1 MDAEKEVF
9 DLLRSSDDSI
19 YSLSQR
25 SDDVK
30 CLYFSECHGD
40 LNILDERIG
49 KCSTQWNLHEHR
61 INSID
66 FNSKNYNIMATSSSD
81 GTARIWDLRSIS
93 VDQPKTLKKVSHKRV
108 VQSTHFSPSGSS
120 PTTTSRDNTVGM
132 VTGVNFDH
140 TSMIKHDDQSGD
152 SRSYFRY
159 GQLLGANKYNI
170 LQS

>member
-1 MDAEKEVF
+1 
-9 DLLRSSDDSI
+9 
-19 YSLSQR
+19 
-25 SDDVK
+25 
-30 CLYFSECHGD
+30 
-40 LNILDERIG
+40 
-49 KCSTQWNLHEHR
+49 
-61 INSID
+61 
-66 FNSKNYNIMATSSSD
+66 MATSSSD

-93 VDQPKTLKKVSHKRV
+93 VDQPKTLTKVSHKRV
-108 VQSTHFSPSGSS
+108 VQSAHFSPSGSS

-152 SRSYFRY
+152 SMSYFRY